1 MPPRIPFLSA
11 FKQPASSAFF
21 RSQACQFSQQAPLQ
35 AIRQNVPS
43 SPASSM
49 LNLDSSNSKRG
60 GTGATEGVS
69 DLFTKFTAKH
79 RTQTPEGERR
89 VQVLGDLKGKNVS
102 EDYMRQMP
110 RRWREGELYAPHDLS
125 EVEAAKW
132 RKMTN
137 VQRDLVDMLGLRP
150 LDMYSNFS
158 VVSEYMT
165 PHGRI
170 RKRIQTGLTPKNQ
183 RKIAKMVRRSVALG
197 IHPSVHRHPELLMR
211 SGHMTP
217 QQSQAIGK
225 WGHFV

>member
-11 FKQPASSAFF
+11 FKQPATSSFF

-35 AIRQNVPS
+35 AIRRDVPS

-49 LNLDSSNSKRG
+49 LNLDSPSKRG
-60 GTGATEGVS
+60 GGQDATEGVS
-69 DLFTKFTAKH
+69 SIFDDFRSKR
-79 RTQTPEGERR
+79 RTQTPDGERKVVGELR
-89 VQVLGDLKGKNVS
+89 GKNIS

-110 RRWREGELYAPHDLS
+110 RRWREGDLYAPHDLS

-132 RKMTN
+132 RKMTS
-137 VQRDLVDMLGLRP
+137 VQRDLVDLLGLRP
-150 LDMYSNFS
+150 LDMYANFS

-170 RKRIQTGLTPKNQ
+170 RKRMQTGLTPKNQ

-217 QQSQAIGK
+217 QQTQAVGK
-225 WGHFV
+225 FGNFI

>member
-11 FKQPASSAFF
+11 FKQPASTSFF

-49 LNLDSSNSKRG
+49 LNLNDSSSKRG
-60 GTGATEGVS
+60 GNATEGVS
-69 DLFTKFTAKH
+69 DLFENFTAKR

-132 RKMTN
+132 RKMTS
-137 VQRDLVDMLGLRP
+137 VQRDLVDLLGLRP

-170 RKRIQTGLTPKNQ
+170 RKRMQTGLTPKNQ

-217 QQSQAIGK
+217 QQSQAVGK

>member
-1 MPPRIPFLSA
+1 
-11 FKQPASSAFF
+11 
-21 RSQACQFSQQAPLQ
+21 
-35 AIRQNVPS
+35 
-43 SPASSM
+43 M

-60 GTGATEGVS
+60 GMDATEGVS
-69 DLFTKFTAKH
+69 DIFTKFTAKH

-89 VQVLGDLKGKNVS
+89 VQVLGDLKGKNIS

-137 VQRDLVDMLGLRP
+137 VQRDQVDMLGLRP
-150 LDMYSNFS
+150 LDMYSVGLPPQPLFAHLLRQDSPNFS